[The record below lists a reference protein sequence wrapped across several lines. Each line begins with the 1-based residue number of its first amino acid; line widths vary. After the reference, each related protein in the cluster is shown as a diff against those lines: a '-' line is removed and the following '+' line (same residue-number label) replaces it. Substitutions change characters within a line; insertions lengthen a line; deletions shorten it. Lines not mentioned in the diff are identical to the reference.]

1 MKEGGYM
8 DENNNN
14 ENQGNEVIKDTAKSL
29 GKALLKPIKKWILI
43 GTLCLFGFLLVVGL
57 LHLVEYQVKSMF
69 TNLVNTFSINSAEDA
84 EPVSSETNDSVI
96 YIDKNG
102 KYKLKENYSELI
114 LQRLEEQKVN
124 NNVMGFNLDDEDEQ
138 EMLKDMIDTYIKAEV
153 ATTFPNTGDSFWEVI
168 TRKTND
174 VEGNI
179 TIKRAK
185 TSTANGVV
193 TGEGTSAENLEYVKY
208 SEFCSWIESGNTN
221 VLNYF
226 SINPENFKLCIA
238 NREAKTVYYNVD
250 ASGNATQVDETGGK
264 LTKEELDYRTYL
276 ENYAVPLNYLMT
288 MHLISQ
294 DVDFMKELVE
304 LATGAEKI
312 EPLVLTYVDSEQQFI
327 TEYSYQ
333 GEAIETIESIY
344 EVEGEASSGGTLTEN
359 SVKGLGVGD
368 ILSRTQINN
377 DNSSEYYGD
386 AVLYEKQVTT
396 TYSGKLYITKT
407 DTWLKTTERSV
418 TRLPDETI
426 STGPIQNTLQIE
438 PRNYTYTIKPTKKT
452 QEDENDI
459 TEGEEDSTPIL
470 TKIMSTVETINMTEY
485 ESSSSTTREF
495 SIVDTKSEI
504 IVDEFLDLIEKY
516 PGVKNKLSTAPS
528 NIFYLLQQNENTQKL
543 EKIMRYVL
551 YELNDV
557 DYGVRLEDLDFLL
570 AEETFISASGGIY
583 SGGSVEETIWFT
595 LLSNGY
601 SKASAAGVLGNIWME
616 SGFRTNNL
624 EDAYEI
630 GGSHSLGHTD
640 KSYTDAVNSGE
651 YSRQSFISDH
661 VNADCGAGYG
671 LLQWTWGTRK
681 AALYDLAK
689 SSGRNIDDVNV
700 QVEYLLKELSG
711 IKQDSVWRTTED
723 PYEAG
728 EVFCKGFV
736 NPGASSS
743 NVATRANKSK
753 EFYEQLKDKTVGTFD
768 TSTGGTL
775 YTGTY
780 TSTRGRT
787 FTILNQNTIPGWGAK
802 CNRAAAAIIAS
813 GYTNQDASTLINTM
827 NAKYAEAGD
836 TIVPRNNFFNLYG
849 LQLTA
854 EYGGMGVSQYSDT
867 LRNQLQSGGY
877 AMVWLSNGPYYGA
890 SGTKWTGQIHWVAI
904 LDYKNEGGNEQIL
917 IADWR
922 GAGWYSIGEFKN
934 GISKI
939 ALINEM

>member
-1 MKEGGYM
+1 ME
-8 DENNNN
+8 ENNNN
-14 ENQGNEVIKDTAKSL
+14 ENQGKEVVKDTAKGI

-43 GTLCLFGFLLVVGL
+43 GTLCLFGLLLIVGL
-57 LHLVEYQVKSMF
+57 LHLVEYQVKSIF
-69 TNLVNTFSINSAEDA
+69 TNLVNAFSINSAEDA
-84 EPVSSETNDSVI
+84 EQISSETNDSVI

-102 KYKLKENYSELI
+102 YYKLKEDYSELI

-124 NNVMGFNLDDEDEQ
+124 NNVMGFNFENEEDQ
-138 EMLKDMIDTYIKAEV
+138 KVFRDMIDKYIKAEV
-153 ATTFPNTGDSFWEVI
+153 ATTFPKTGRDIFSELFGLD
-168 TRKTND
+168 D

-185 TSTANGVV
+185 TSTQNGNP
-193 TGEGTSAENLEYVKY
+193 TGEGTTAENLKYVKY
-208 SEFCSWIESGNTN
+208 SDFCSWVENN
-221 VLNYF
+221 NKDVLNYF

-238 NREAKTVYYNVD
+238 SRDSITEYYNID
-250 ASGNATQVDETGGK
+250 ANGNPSKVDETGGT

-276 ENYAVPLNYLMT
+276 ENYAVPLNYLIT

-294 DVDFMKELVE
+294 DVDFMNELVE
-304 LATGAEKI
+304 LATGANKT
-312 EPLVLTYVDSEQQFI
+312 EPLVLTYVDSEQQYI
-327 TEYSYQ
+327 TEYNYQ
-333 GEAIETIESIY
+333 GEAIETVESIV
-344 EVEGEASSGGTLTEN
+344 EVEGANSSSGTLTEN
-359 SVKGLGVGD
+359 SIKGLNVGD
-368 ILSRTQINN
+368 VYSTTPINN
-377 DNSSEYYGD
+377 DNASNYYGD
-386 AVLYEKQVTT
+386 AVVYERQVTT
-396 TYSGKLYITKT
+396 TYSGRLYITKT
-407 DTWLKTTERSV
+407 DTWLKTSERTV

-426 STGPIQNTLQIE
+426 QTGPIQNTLEIE
-438 PRNYTYTIKPTKKT
+438 PRNYTYSITSTKNDE
-452 QEDENDI
+452 EDEE
-459 TEGEEDSTPIL
+459 TSTPSV
-470 TKIMSTVETINMTEY
+470 TKIMSTIEKINMTES
-485 ESSSSTTREF
+485 ETSSSTTREF
-495 SIVDTKSEI
+495 SIVDTGSEI
-504 IVDEFLDLIEKY
+504 VVEEFLDLIEKY

-570 AEETFISASGGIY
+570 EEETFISADGGIY

-601 SKASAAGVLGNIWME
+601 SKASAAGVLGNVWME

-630 GGSHSLGHTD
+630 GGAHSLGHTD

-651 YSRQSFISDH
+651 YSRESFISDH

-689 SSGRNIDDVNV
+689 SSGRSIDDVNV

-736 NPGASSS
+736 NPGASAS
-743 NVATRANKSK
+743 NVATRAEKAK
-753 EFYEQLKDKTVGTFD
+753 AYYEQLKDKTVGTFD
-768 TSTGGTL
+768 TSSGGTL

-787 FTILNQNTIPGWGAK
+787 FTILNQNTISGWGAK
-802 CNRAAAAIIAS
+802 CNRAAGAIIAS

-827 NAKYAEAGD
+827 NTKYAEAGD
-836 TIVPRNNFFNLYG
+836 TIVPQNNFFNLYG
-849 LQLTA
+849 LYLA
-854 EYGGMGVSQYSDT
+854 SDSGGMGVSQYSEV
-867 LRNQLQSGGY
+867 LRNQLKSGGY
-877 AMVWLSNGPYYGA
+877 AMVWLNKGAYYGA

-904 LDYKNEGGNEQIL
+904 LDYRTSGGQEQIL

-922 GAGWYSIGEFKN
+922 GAGWYDIGEFKN
-934 GISKI
+934 GISRI